1 MTRAGVLRAGGFFAG
16 QAALVAGVGLAFW
29 TQEVRYATPAEPPP
43 GVAVPAAGATLP
55 LDGLIAPDGRP
66 ILVHVYAPDCPCSRF
81 NRTEM
86 AEMGR
91 LFGGRLATV
100 VLAVG
105 PADEP
110 VPGLAADA
118 VLADPDGAAAA
129 RLGVYATPQ
138 AVLLDPAGRLVYRG
152 GYNRGRYCADP
163 RTAFARRAAERLLA
177 GEPVEQATGPVFGC
191 PTPAAGGGG
200 L

>member
-1 MTRAGVLRAGGFFAG
+1 MTRAVLLRAGGFLVG
-16 QAALVAGVGLAFW
+16 QGALLTGVGLAFW
-29 TQEVRYATPAEPPP
+29 HQEARYAVPAEPPS
-43 GVAVPAAGATLP
+43 GAVVPAAGEALS

-66 ILVHVYAPDCPCSRF
+66 VLVHVYAPGCPCSRF
-81 NRTEM
+81 NRAEM
-86 AEMGR
+86 AEIGR
-91 LFGGRLATV
+91 QFPGRLATV

-105 PADEP
+105 PAAEP

-118 VLADPDGAAAA
+118 VRADPDGALAA

-163 RTAFARRAAERLLA
+163 RTAFARQAAGRLLA

-191 PTPAAGGGG
+191 PTPAAGGGDW
-200 L
+200 